1 LFINELNEKPSFERR
16 RTHIH
21 QASRLSQVLIQSGQG
36 RLPMA
41 DPDPRSIFDLD
52 DAEAEAA
59 IDAGDFVTHE
69 RVAEWLRSWG
79 TENELPCPK
88 PEPR

>member
-1 LFINELNEKPSFERR
+1 
-16 RTHIH
+16 
-21 QASRLSQVLIQSGQG
+21 
-36 RLPMA
+36 MA

-52 DAEAEAA
+52 DAEEARLDAEAEAA
-59 IDAGDFVTHE
+59 IDGGDFVTHE